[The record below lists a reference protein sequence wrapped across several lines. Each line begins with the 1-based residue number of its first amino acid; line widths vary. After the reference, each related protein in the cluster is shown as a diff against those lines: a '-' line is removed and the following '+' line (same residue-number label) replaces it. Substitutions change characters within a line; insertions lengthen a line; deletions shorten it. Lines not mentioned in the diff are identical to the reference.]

1 MKKNVYAENCPADKI
16 REYIEEII
24 RLQKG
29 FILSGEA
36 VPEEFLIPSR
46 IELSPENISFLLNSK
61 LVDFIGAGK
70 TGSEIN
76 FYWKQTGPDELPN
89 LVDGYPALEVRVRLE
104 EDGKYYLTY
113 IREEA
118 SNEKAAFEWDV
129 ENQNNKAGTLTVSK
143 RTDAL
148 EDIVDMDEDTNHP
161 KIMQINSKK

>member
-24 RLQKG
+24 SLQKG
-29 FILSGEA
+29 FILNGEA
-36 VPEEFLIPSR
+36 VPKEFLIPSR

-61 LVDFIGAGK
+61 LVDFISKRK

-89 LVDGYPALEVRVRLE
+89 LVGGYPALEVRVRLE